1 MDFVYFCIWFF
12 IAIAIFVA
20 SMVLTSLF
28 KFTNDDP
35 MLGIIVS
42 WILLTV
48 GFSVTLTYILFEKG
62 FIR

>member
-1 MDFVYFCIWFF
+1 MDFIYFCVWFF
-12 IAIAIFVA
+12 TAIAIFIVT
-20 SMVLTSLF
+20 MVLTSLF

-35 MLGIIVS
+35 MLGIVTS
-42 WILLTV
+42 WVLLTF

>member
-1 MDFVYFCIWFF
+1 MDFVYFYVWFF

-20 SMVLTSLF
+20 TMILTSLF

-42 WILLTV
+42 WVPLTF